1 MWNYGIADFCLF
13 FSLFFLVMS
22 NGYLDILGDG
32 TQMKSMCT
40 LRNINL
46 KVIDLLMEYKVL

>member
-1 MWNYGIADFCLF
+1 MWNYGIEDFCLF
-13 FSLFFLVMS
+13 FSLFFLVMA